1 MYLYARIFAIF
12 VYIIFMGLFYLLIS
26 KIKCTQRNILFVSY
40 LIVLIVFAYIYTP
53 DSHQDL
59 FRIWEH
65 CKLLAS
71 YRADVFFI
79 TMLKSGMPIAC
90 LVYRMVGLTAL
101 YQILPMSACILT
113 YGSVFYIISSYS
125 KKRKISGKT
134 VAITLLFVM
143 TMDFFVPV
151 ISNLRSYIAT
161 ALIVF
166 CIYREEF
173 EKKFNVINVV
183 LYIISI
189 GIHLISVIFV
199 LLRLINYIANKNSI
213 YKRKTLKDF
222 VIILCV
228 GGIYLIY
235 RYFGSSVLYRFTSY
249 LFGDTYWYSWEYII
263 CVIQLINSA
272 YVYILARKFRLN
284 AIFSKGYWKMY
295 SSSLIALVFCC
306 INFSFFMR
314 WTFFFCLMEL
324 PVYLEVIEVKKR
336 KNERRILVLNSIII
350 LFLTMSRGFLCGLK
364 FW

>member
-12 VYIIFMGLFYLLIS
+12 VYIFFMGVFCLLIS
-26 KIKCTQRNILFVSY
+26 KIKCKQRNILFVSY

-53 DSHQDL
+53 DKQQDL
-59 FRIWEH
+59 SRIWDY
-65 CKLLAS
+65 CKLLSSCTPAS
-71 YRADVFFI
+71 FMVAISKSSMPVMCFIYRW
-79 TMLKSGMPIAC
+79 
-90 LVYRMVGLTAL
+90 VGLTAT
-101 YQILPMSACILT
+101 YQILPISACTVT
-113 YGSVFYIISSYS
+113 YGIVFYVIGKYS
-125 KKRKISGKT
+125 EKKKLSKVT
-134 VAITLLFVM
+134 VSIGLLFIM